1 VTLTS
6 ASGDSLFRPLPNR
19 PFGAYAQLVVPST
32 SEQGLPQARQVRV
45 AELLAEEPLAQIA
58 ELLAGAEGTERMLTH
73 PRVQKN
79 GLALVGHA
87 TGIVPTR
94 VQVLGQTEVSYLT
107 QLPPDER
114 LERLRFF
121 LGMKLS
127 LLVVTRG
134 VAPPA
139 ELLEVA
145 SATQTPLVLM
155 PQRSSRAIQLL
166 HASMDRLLSPQCTVH
181 GVLVDVHGIG
191 VLLMG
196 PSGVGKSECAL
207 FLVERGHRLVA
218 DDQVMLRLLADDR
231 IAGRPPPL
239 LRHHLE
245 VRGIGIINV
254 RDLFGATAVR
264 GECAVDL
271 VVELSHYSDNADYD
285 RLGLD
290 DQSHDLLGIQVP
302 ALEIPVHPGRDMAVL
317 LEVAARNQLLKR
329 AGHHAARRFVETL
342 SGALG
347 VPEDPDA

>member
-1 VTLTS
+1 MAAS
-6 ASGDSLFRPLPNR
+6 ARMLD
-19 PFGAYAQLVVPST
+19 LVEPST
-32 SEQGLPQARQVRV
+32 SERELPQARQISV
-45 AELLAEEPLAQIA
+45 ADLLAEEPLSEGATV
-58 ELLAGAEGTERMLTH
+58 LAGGPGLERRLTH

-94 VQVLGQTEVSYLT
+94 VQVLGQTEISYLNT
-107 QLPPDER
+107 LSEAESRHR
-114 LERLRFF
+114 LHFF
-121 LGMKLS
+121 LGMDLS
-127 LLVVTRG
+127 LIVVTRG
-134 VAPPA
+134 VEAPPA
-139 ELLEVA
+139 LLEEAVA
-145 SATQTPLVLM
+145 TDTPLVVM

-166 HASMDRLLSPQCTVH
+166 HTTMDRLLSPQCTVH

-191 VLLMG
+191 VLLLG

-218 DDQVMLRLLADDR
+218 DDQVMLCLLADDR
-231 IAGRPPPL
+231 VAGRAPPL

-264 GECAVDL
+264 SECAVDL
-271 VVELSHYSDNADYD
+271 VVELSHYSDDADYD

-290 DQSHDLLGIQVP
+290 DLSHDLLGIRIP

-347 VPEDPDA
+347 VPEDPGR